1 MSMSNIYIAR
11 SCVFI
16 YSEKCVT
23 KQCYKVQ
30 WCRKAL
36 AYKSCSAH
44 VRKHVYSDNS
54 SESVFRENLKI
65 WCKTSIPHNC
75 ESYCNHNI
83 CQNNHNHK

>member
-54 SESVFRENLKI
+54 SEF
-65 WCKTSIPHNC
+65 
-75 ESYCNHNI
+75 
-83 CQNNHNHK
+83 